1 VKRARLIQFPS
12 RGKALSTAQ
21 ARAAAERALA
31 TPVELRAGAAYELQL
46 EDPELLLA
54 ICEALR
60 GRVEASPAIVCEDAE
75 FFFRFLQE
83 PRRPIGLLDER
94 QYFLGELALAVAIAS
109 RFLFRRD
116 EAHRWLE
123 RSDANFAQTANAAVH
138 FARVAYQRLALSV
151 EERRFEE
158 VLELAPI
165 WSDTSKALGLVEE
178 ALKCRFLEALSFRE
192 LGQPEKATGV
202 FQEIL
207 RDAEALQ
214 DLRLEAQAAN
224 NLAQLYRVMGRQK
237 EALVWAQKALP
248 LLKQLDLRVH
258 LAKLRWC
265 VGDILRE
272 EGKLSESAGAYR
284 EALHEAEEI
293 GIRGDVAAIHLVLA
307 DVLLQLGQEPQA
319 EWQIRAALPII
330 EEERMVPEG
339 LAALSLL
346 RESVRRRQID
356 RQALRSL
363 HGYFRE

>member
-1 VKRARLIQFPS
+1 VKKARLIPFPS
-12 RGKALSTAQ
+12 KGKVLSTAQ
-21 ARAAAERALA
+21 ARQAADQALA
-31 TPVELRAGAAYELQL
+31 TPVELRAAAAYELQL

-60 GRVEASPAIVCEDAE
+60 GRVEASPAIVCQDAE
-75 FFFRFLQE
+75 FFFRFLLA
-83 PRRPIGLLDER
+83 PRRPIGFLDER
-94 QYFLGELALAVAIAS
+94 QYFLGELALVAAIAN

-123 RSDANFAQTANAAVH
+123 RAEANFAQTANAAAH
-138 FARVAYQRLALSV
+138 FARVAYQRLALSI
-151 EERRFEE
+151 EERRLEE
-158 VLELAPI
+158 VLELAPL
-165 WSDTSKALGLVEE
+165 WSETSKALGLVEE
-178 ALKCRFLEALSFRE
+178 ALKCRFLEALSLRE
-192 LGQPEKATGV
+192 LGQPERATRV
-202 FQEIL
+202 FQEIM

-214 DLRLEAQAAN
+214 DMRLEAQAAN
-224 NLAQLYRVMGRQK
+224 NLAQLYRVLGNQK
-237 EALVWAQKALP
+237 EAMAWAQKALP
-248 LLKQLDLRVH
+248 LLKRLDLRVH

-272 EGKLSESAGAYR
+272 EGKLNESVSAYR
-284 EALHEAEEI
+284 EALQEAEEI
-293 GIRGDVAAIHLVLA
+293 GIRGDIAAIHLVLA

-346 RESVRRRQID
+346 QESLRRRKID